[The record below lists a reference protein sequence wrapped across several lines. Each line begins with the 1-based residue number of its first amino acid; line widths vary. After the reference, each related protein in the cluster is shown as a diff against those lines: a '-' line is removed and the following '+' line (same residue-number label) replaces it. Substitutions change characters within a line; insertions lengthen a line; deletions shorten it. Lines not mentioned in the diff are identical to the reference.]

1 MIGITQHIQRTL
13 TNHFK
18 VEIKAYWEENFINA
32 LLPDSINADE
42 AVEIVREIIIGGDV
56 YVGETAIG
64 NVLVVEL

>member
-1 MIGITQHIQRTL
+1 MTGLTQHIQRTL

-18 VEIKAYWEENFINA
+18 IEIKAYWEENVINS

-56 YVGETAIG
+56 YVEETAIG

>member
-1 MIGITQHIQRTL
+1 MTGLTQHIQRTL

-18 VEIKAYWEENFINA
+18 IEIKAYWEQNVINS

-42 AVEIVREIIIGGDV
+42 AVEIVREIIIGGSV
-56 YVGETAIG
+56 YVEETAIG

>member
-1 MIGITQHIQRTL
+1 MIGLTQHIQRTL

-18 VEIKAYWEENFINA
+18 IEIKAYWEENVINS

-42 AVEIVREIIIGGDV
+42 AVEIVREIIIGGSV
-56 YVGETAIG
+56 YVEETAIG

>member
-1 MIGITQHIQRTL
+1 MTGLTQHIQRTL

-18 VEIKAYWEENFINA
+18 IEIKAYWEDNIINA
-32 LLPDSINADE
+32 KLPDSINADE
-42 AVEIVREIIIGGDV
+42 AVEIVREIIIGGNV

>member
-1 MIGITQHIQRTL
+1 MTGLTQHIQRTL

-18 VEIKAYWEENFINA
+18 VEIKAYWEENVINS

-56 YVGETAIG
+56 YAEETTIG

>member
-1 MIGITQHIQRTL
+1 MVGLTQHIQRTL

-18 VEIKAYWEENFINA
+18 VEIKAYWEENVINSV
-32 LLPDSINADE
+32 LPDSTNADE

-56 YVGETAIG
+56 YVEETAIG

>member
-1 MIGITQHIQRTL
+1 MEGLTRHIQTTL

-18 VEIKAYWEENFINA
+18 VEIKAYWEENVINS
-32 LLPDSINADE
+32 LLPDSINTDE
-42 AVEIVREIIIGGDV
+42 AVEIVREIIIGGKV

>member
-1 MIGITQHIQRTL
+1 MTGLTQHIQRTL

-18 VEIKAYWEENFINA
+18 IEIKAYWEENVINS

-42 AVEIVREIIIGGDV
+42 AVEFVREIIIGGNV
-56 YVGETAIG
+56 YVEETAIG

>member
-1 MIGITQHIQRTL
+1 MVGLTQHIQRTL

-18 VEIKAYWEENFINA
+18 IEIKAYWEDNVINS
-32 LLPDSINADE
+32 LLPDSVNTDE

-56 YVGETAIG
+56 YVEETAIG

>member
-1 MIGITQHIQRTL
+1 MEALTRHIQRTL

-18 VEIKAYWEENFINA
+18 IEIKAYWEDNVINS
-32 LLPDSINADE
+32 LLPDSINVDE
-42 AVEIVREIIIGGDV
+42 AVEIVREIIIGGNV

>member
-1 MIGITQHIQRTL
+1 MTGLTQHIQRTL

-18 VEIKAYWEENFINA
+18 VEIKAYLEENVINA

-42 AVEIVREIIIGGDV
+42 AVEIVREIIIGGNV
-56 YVGETAIG
+56 YVEETAIG

>member
-1 MIGITQHIQRTL
+1 MTGLTQHIQRTL

-18 VEIKAYWEENFINA
+18 IEIKAYWEENVINA

-42 AVEIVREIIIGGDV
+42 AVEIVREIIIGGNV